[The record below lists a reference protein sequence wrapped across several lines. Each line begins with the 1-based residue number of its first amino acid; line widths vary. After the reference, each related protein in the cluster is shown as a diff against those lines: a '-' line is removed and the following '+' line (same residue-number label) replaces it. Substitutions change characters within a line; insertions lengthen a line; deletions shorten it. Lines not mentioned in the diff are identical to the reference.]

1 MGARSSA
8 GADENYRGSPHNPL
22 SDTEV
27 EEKFRDCAAGLI
39 SEARMQT
46 VFDMVWSL
54 DEQPDV
60 TAFYDLL
67 DWRGEAG
74 AGQRSVA

>member
-1 MGARSSA
+1 
-8 GADENYRGSPHNPL
+8 
-22 SDTEV
+22 
-27 EEKFRDCAAGLI
+27 
-39 SEARMQT
+39 MQT